1 MFDPVQ
7 EIKAKLSIEDVVAP
21 YVPLKRSGKHLKAC
35 CPFHQ
40 EKTPSFYVSPE
51 RQLAYCFSCH
61 KGGDL
66 FQFIQDIEGLDFRGA
81 LEFLAEK
88 AHVDLPKWDASQ
100 RKVSKDFKDRLKAVY
115 EDANNFFV
123 QELWDKGEAEKVV
136 DYLKTRGLHEK
147 TIREFSLGF
156 APEGKDRLYRFLLE
170 KKHEKS
176 DILQCTL
183 ALARD
188 SEAADVIDRFKLR
201 LMVPIENIQG
211 DIVAFGGRALKKGDQ
226 PKYIN
231 SAEYVLY
238 NKGGLLYN
246 LSKAKNAIR
255 EADFALVVEGYFDV
269 LASWQAGVHAVVATC
284 GTALTQEQV
293 KLVRRYTKKIVFAFD
308 SDKAGEA
315 ALLRAV
321 ESAQRLQ
328 MEIFVV
334 SIEGG
339 KDAADLV
346 KQDSDLWRQAVQNKK
361 PYLEFFLA
369 QGQERFDLNGSHG
382 KRDFTDTFLNILKG
396 VIHPVERD
404 HYLKKLALLVG
415 TPVSMLYDYLHQLQ
429 SERGTR
435 LLRERPEPLSKLSQ
449 HDRLTQY
456 FLGLVLA
463 FPDICFKRFK
473 ELKNF
478 DDFEKTAQA
487 LGLVKPLHQLKIKP
501 YEQFYADFPENLGQE
516 TSVYKEIEGYYNAQ
530 GMVDDSFYA
539 SLENGNELKKWAMSA
554 DIKYTDWNK
563 VSEEFEKL
571 ITLLYLDSLSKR

>member
-1 MFDPVQ
+1 MVDPVQ

-88 AHVDLPKWDASQ
+88 AHVDLPKWNSSQ
-100 RKVSKDFKDRLKAVY
+100 RKVSKDFKDRLKAVC
-115 EDANNFFV
+115 EDASKFFV
-123 QELWDKGEAEKVV
+123 QELWGKGEAEKVM
-136 DYLKTRGLHEK
+136 DYLKQRGLDEK
-147 TIREFSLGF
+147 TIREFSIGF
-156 APEGKDRLYRFLLE
+156 APEGKDALYRFLLE

-176 DILQCTL
+176 DILQSTL

-188 SEAADVIDRFKLR
+188 SEAADVTDRFKLR

-226 PKYIN
+226 PKYLN
-231 SAEYVLY
+231 SAEYALY
-238 NKGGLLYN
+238 NKSGLLYN

-255 EADFALVVEGYFDV
+255 EADFVVVVEGYFDV
-269 LASWQAGVHAVVATC
+269 LASWQAGVHPVVATC
-284 GTALTQEQV
+284 GTALTEEQI
-293 KLVRRYTKKIVFAFD
+293 KLVRRYTRKIAFAFD

-321 ESAQRLQ
+321 ESAQHLQ

-346 KQDSDLWRQAVQNKK
+346 KQDSDLWRKAVQNKK
-361 PYLEFFLA
+361 PYLEHFLA
-369 QGQERFDLNGSHG
+369 QDQERFDLSESQG
-382 KRDFTDTFLNILKG
+382 KRDFSDAFLNILKG

-404 HYLKKLALLVG
+404 HYLKKLASLVG

-429 SERGTR
+429 TKRFTRSLKERR
-435 LLRERPEPLSKLSQ
+435 DSVSKLSKR
-449 HDRLTQY
+449 DRLTQY

-463 FPDICFKRFK
+463 FPDICFKRFT
-473 ELKNF
+473 ELQNF
-478 DDFEKTAQA
+478 DGFTKRAHA
-487 LGLVKPLHQLKIKP
+487 LGLVKPLHQLNAEH
-501 YEQFYADFPENLGQE
+501 YEQFYSELSSE
-516 TSVYKEIEGYYNAQ
+516 TSVYKDIQGYYNAQ

-539 SLENGNELKKWAMSA
+539 SLENGNELKKWALVA
-554 DIKYTDWNK
+554 EIKNTDLNK

-571 ITLLYLDSLSKR
+571 ITLLYFDSLSKR